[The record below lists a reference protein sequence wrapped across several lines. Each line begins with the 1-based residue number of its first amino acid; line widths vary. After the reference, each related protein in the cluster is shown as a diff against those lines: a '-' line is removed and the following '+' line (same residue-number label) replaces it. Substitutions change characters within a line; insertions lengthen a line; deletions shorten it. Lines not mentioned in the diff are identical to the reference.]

1 MLALQAV
8 FPDISAEEAPPS
20 GVGRQ
25 DITHVVFCHEVSV
38 PVFIIRHDGTY
49 CKIPNT
55 FLLLF
60 FLYSILNKNAARE
73 WVVSTGSTFS

>member
-25 DITHVVFCHEVSV
+25 DITHVVPVIIVKFPFTYLFSVFCSKLE
-38 PVFIIRHDGTY
+38 RT
-49 CKIPNT
+49 
-55 FLLLF
+55 
-60 FLYSILNKNAARE
+60 ARD
-73 WVVSTGSTFS
+73 

>member
-25 DITHVVFCHEVSV
+25 DITHVVSVIKCSTSDTMAVLFTCIFSAFCS
-38 PVFIIRHDGTY
+38 
-49 CKIPNT
+49 
-55 FLLLF
+55 
-60 FLYSILNKNAARE
+60 
-73 WVVSTGSTFS
+73 

>member
-25 DITHVVFCHEVSV
+25 DITHVVSV
-38 PVFIIRHDGTY
+38 M
-49 CKIPNT
+49 K
-55 FLLLF
+55 
-60 FLYSILNKNAARE
+60 YSRSDKTL
-73 WVVSTGSTFS
+73 VL

>member
-25 DITHVVFCHEVSV
+25 DITHAVS
-38 PVFIIRHDGTY
+38 PMKYLFNIRYNGSPFY
-49 CKIPNT
+49 
-55 FLLLF
+55 FLHHFLF
-60 FLYSILNKNAARE
+60 GIVNA
-73 WVVSTGSTFS
+73 